1 MNTHYQHTD
10 NFMWVTI
17 QLFCWMLPRQN
28 ASQQL
33 RLSSDQVPKPLRSKS
48 RVTFR
53 GYNHGCTREEETF
66 RCPLVTSLERKQGK
80 GLKILKKKTRNIW
93 QELDDSNTFPIVT
106 IKSLSRDES
115 KLTFLLFQAENFS
128 FSLLILLLNSAAK
141 FQPSERI
148 RT

>member
-1 MNTHYQHTD
+1 MSPGN
-10 NFMWVTI
+10 I
-17 QLFCWMLPRQN
+17 
-28 ASQQL
+28 
-33 RLSSDQVPKPLRSKS
+33 S
-48 RVTFR
+48 REK
-53 GYNHGCTREEETF
+53 TRKMVEDIE
-66 RCPLVTSLERKQGK
+66 
-80 GLKILKKKTRNIW
+80 KKTRNIW